1 MKKFFL
7 VYSAIVKQALLK
19 YTKLMARRRHEISL
33 YLKTLKMGCS
43 PSKGNNFGTL
53 GPMRKGRMLP
63 PAPQESPR
71 DSHFENGEDRNS
83 NGSSDGDTKERK
95 AAGQTQVFQKEAHM
109 TPQKKRSVTEL
120 APEVVNMDKLGNQ
133 GMDNN
138 MVSQTKETNVDKQDV
153 AEKKAGRKP
162 KKNSRGGKVLKKK
175 ERDKDKSSAEQ
186 KVDFPE
192 PLVKAHQAAYA
203 FLNPSINK
211 YDVLLGL
218 LDQATQTLISVQPMV
233 AFMALRYGEIIQG
246 LEDMADEGEKLLK
259 ENGEHLA
266 WPSQIKNLSSSPPLK
281 SGSANI
287 EPPPDL
293 LQQLLQYTTQR
304 MQNVS
309 QSVGGIGDSALE
321 EAVEYFASVS
331 ELLEEKLKVKRAV
344 ETRLM
349 QLLSRIEMASLRK
362 PGPEDS
368 ALFSEDSGI
377 GAESESLAGSE
388 GRRRR
393 ESCESTGTN
402 RTTPVS
408 PMGYTSINIRKAVS
422 RQNLA
427 HQISPS
433 VSLTSLNSLGS
444 ACTIMANDQ
453 RDSLLGSVSLDD
465 GDEDDNDDDEEMDRG
480 MGNVQVGFI
489 KRSNSSPI
497 DCDQQRPSR
506 LPPKRIENPQN
517 VEMTLKMKNAI
528 SGRIQFV
535 PSQNSSAKT
544 KVVDSPK
551 NSRRQWT
558 DEEERSPRRPQTV
571 APVRRAVVKKA
582 PVAKERRSR
591 SEESLRSKGE
601 DPTLLELDRTQ
612 KDLNQ
617 RIQKMGKSKAGGN
630 GKTPPSKQNHGT
642 SPAQSPAMNRK
653 HPSPKKNNN
662 SQPLKDKAGLTKQN
676 IKKQEVTSDFEE
688 DKPNDTKTSK
698 GPIKATPPP
707 SPPASPRPSSGLYRG
722 RNSVKKLIDTFSQ
735 GIEDGLD
742 GPKVLGPLKG
752 VRKCGVPVLPGL
764 GNVEAV
770 LSSGITSCR
779 PESSSYD
786 KTYDF
791 DPDSLPPP
799 PLEVLMDNS
808 FESAQSLST
817 GVVDEGATKVRK
829 SPVLKR
835 AVLSQKLR
843 ASVQTVTVLPSKGG
857 LPQASKVISFARV
870 DQKDTSAPSKVSPP
884 DAQIEAEP
892 AEEKDSLHQQAR
904 KIIHLK
910 HHSDPS
916 TSHVATNPSGS
927 QEESADIQD
936 GDNLSVPGP
945 NTTVST
951 VSSSSVVSNHPPATP
966 PMSTGRMLPS
976 TPSTPSSLHRRL
988 PSPHTIKTLPT
999 PPSSAS
1005 PPVNRKY
1012 STPPAVQRRLPSPP
1026 AAKQNSNSP
1035 SSSYPFKA
1043 PSPPASPKVQ
1053 RWSRENSSED
1063 SSSARK
1069 ITNARSVFCP
1079 AYPSLFEAQPCPVP
1093 RPPQAWT
1100 SNGVSFLSR
1109 SWGSRGRFPVSVQGP
1124 RPFIRRSH
1132 SDQRPS
1138 LTLPPKS
1145 PGISVAGT
1153 CGSEPAINA
1162 IYSLGLDDEPTRDGE
1177 LWGSQSDLRATPRS
1191 TSHPDLCVVG
1201 QALH

>member
-1 MKKFFL
+1 
-7 VYSAIVKQALLK
+7 
-19 YTKLMARRRHEISL
+19 
-33 YLKTLKMGCS
+33 MGCS
-43 PSKGNNFGTL
+43 PSKGNNFGIL
-53 GPMRKGRMLP
+53 GPTKKGRMLP

-71 DSHFENGEDRNS
+71 GSHFQNGEDRNS
-83 NGSSDGDTKERK
+83 NGSTDGDTKERK
-95 AAGQTQVFQKEAHM
+95 SAGQTQVFQKEPHM
-109 TPQKKRSVTEL
+109 TPQKTRSVTEL
-120 APEVVNMDKLGNQ
+120 APEAVNMDKLGNQ

-138 MVSQTKETNVDKQDV
+138 TISQRKEKSVEKQDV
-153 AEKKAGRKP
+153 TEKKSVRKP
-162 KKNSRGGKVLKKK
+162 KKNTRGFKVLKKK
-175 ERDKDKSSAEQ
+175 DKDKPPTEQ

-211 YDVLLGL
+211 YDILLGL
-218 LDQATQTLISVQPMV
+218 LDQATQTQISVQPMV

-246 LEDMADEGEKLLK
+246 LEEMADEGEKVLK
-259 ENGEHLA
+259 EYGEHLA
-266 WPSQIKNLSSSPPLK
+266 WPSQMKNLSSSPPLK

-304 MQNVS
+304 MQKVS
-309 QSVGGIGDSALE
+309 QTVGGIGDSVLE

-388 GRRRR
+388 RRQRR
-393 ESCESTGTN
+393 ESCESSGTN

-408 PMGYTSINIRKAVS
+408 PMGYTSMNIRQGVS
-422 RQNLA
+422 RQKLA
-427 HQISPS
+427 SKISPS

-444 ACTIMANDQ
+444 TCTIMANGH
-453 RDSLLGSVSLDD
+453 RDSGSVSLDD
-465 GDEDDNDDDEEMDRG
+465 GGEDDNDEEMERG
-480 MGNVQVGFI
+480 MEDVQVGFI
-489 KRSNSSPI
+489 KRSNSSPV
-497 DCDQQRPSR
+497 DREQQRPHR

-535 PSQNSSAKT
+535 PTQNSSAKT
-544 KVVDSPK
+544 KVAGSPK
-551 NSRRQWT
+551 TSRRQWM
-558 DEEERSPRRPQTV
+558 DEEEQSPRRPQTT
-571 APVRRAVVKKA
+571 APIRRAVVKKN
-582 PVAKERRSR
+582 PVAREQRSR

-617 RIQKMGKSKAGGN
+617 KLQRMSKSKGDGN
-630 GKTPPSKQNHGT
+630 MRTAPSKQNQGT
-642 SPAQSPAMNRK
+642 SPAQSPAINRK
-653 HPSPKKNNN
+653 HPSLQKNSNP
-662 SQPLKDKAGLTKQN
+662 QPLKDKAGLRRRN
-676 IKKQEVTSDFEE
+676 NKKQEVTSDVEE
-688 DKPNDTKTSK
+688 DKTKDKKTSK
-698 GPIKATPPP
+698 GPKKSTPPP
-707 SPPASPRPSSGLYRG
+707 SPPLSPRPSSGLYRG

-735 GIEDGLD
+735 GIEELD
-742 GPKVLGPLKG
+742 GPKALGPLKG

-770 LSSGITSCR
+770 LSTGITSCR
-779 PESSSYD
+779 SEFSSSD

-791 DPDSLPPP
+791 DLESLPPP

-817 GVVDEGATKVRK
+817 GVADEGATKVRK
-829 SPVLKR
+829 SPLLKR
-835 AVLSQKLR
+835 AAVSQRLR
-843 ASVQTVTVLPSKGG
+843 ASVQSVTVLPSKGG
-857 LPQASKVISFARV
+857 LPQASNVISLARA
-870 DQKDTSAPSKVSPP
+870 DQKGTTSQKKVSST
-884 DAQIEAEP
+884 DVQLEADP
-892 AEEKDSLHQQAR
+892 GEEKDVLYQQAR
-904 KIIHLK
+904 EIIHPR
-910 HHSDPS
+910 HSSDPS
-916 TSHVATNPSGS
+916 TIYEATNPSAS

-936 GDNLSVPGP
+936 HLSVPGT

-951 VSSSSVVSNHPPATP
+951 VPPSSVVSSQPAATP
-966 PMSTGRMLPS
+966 PMSRGRMLPS
-976 TPSTPSSLHRRL
+976 TPSTPSSLHRGL
-988 PSPHTIKTLPT
+988 PSAHNFKRQPT

-1005 PPVNRKY
+1005 PPVNRKLP
-1012 STPPAVQRRLPSPP
+1012 TPPAAQRRLPSPP
-1026 AAKQNSNSP
+1026 VAKQNILNSN
-1035 SSSYPFKA
+1035 SSYPFKA
-1043 PSPPASPKVQ
+1043 PSPPASPKIN
-1053 RWSRENSSED
+1053 RWSRENSSDD

-1069 ITNARSVFCP
+1069 ISNARSVFCP
-1079 AYPSLFEAQPCPVP
+1079 VSPSLFEAQPCPVP

-1100 SNGVSFLSR
+1100 STGVSFLSR
-1109 SWGSRGRFPVSVQGP
+1109 AWGSRGRFPVSVQGP

-1132 SDQRPS
+1132 SDRRPS
-1138 LTLPPKS
+1138 LNLPPRS
-1145 PGISVAGT
+1145 PVISVAET
-1153 CGSEPAINA
+1153 CGSEPAI
-1162 IYSLGLDDEPTRDGE
+1162 YSQGLDDGPTREDE
-1177 LWGSQSDLRATPRS
+1177 LWRSQSDLRASRS

-1201 QALH
+1201 QALQRD